1 MNKAQFIERI
11 AQFLELSRGELAIE
25 TDLRSLESWDSLAV
39 LNLIA
44 FFDSEFGFSVSFA
57 EIDGCRTI
65 ADLIGLSKGRI
76 SD

>member
-11 AQFLELSRGELAIE
+11 ALFLETSPAELANE
-25 TDLRSLESWDSLAV
+25 SDLQSLEHWDSLAV

-44 FFDSEFGFSVSFA
+44 FFDSEFGISISFA
-57 EIDGCRTI
+57 EIERCRTI
-65 ADLIGLSKGRI
+65 AELAGQCKGRI